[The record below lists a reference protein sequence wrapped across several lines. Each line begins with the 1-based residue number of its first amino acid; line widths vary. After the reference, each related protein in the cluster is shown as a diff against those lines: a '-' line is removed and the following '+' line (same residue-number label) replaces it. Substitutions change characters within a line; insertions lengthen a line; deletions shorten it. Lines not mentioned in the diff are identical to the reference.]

1 VAPRRLDS
9 LHVAAQNRIQRTVGQ
24 QLANLLRVVPL
35 EREAA
40 VRAAFATASSRIIAG
55 GQWKGASL
63 ALAYV
68 NTLAPPVAAVDLAAI
83 EATLVTAESPAANVG
98 LGKLFEALD
107 LGAGELE
114 ARDEASL
121 FASGIGEGEVQG
133 TSRLA
138 LDEGVRASGREPRWR
153 LEPNSGACEWCLFV
167 AGTGARYLSAQT
179 VPVPHA
185 RDNPRHPGGPC
196 GCSPVLE
203 LESEV
208 Q

>member
-1 VAPRRLDS
+1 MAPRRLDQ

-55 GQWKGASL
+55 GQWEGASL

-68 NTLAPPVAAVDLAAI
+68 NTLAPPVATVDLAPI
-83 EATLVTAESPAANVG
+83 EASLVTAESPVAIGG
-98 LGKLFEALD
+98 LAKLFETLD
-107 LGAGELE
+107 LGADELE
-114 ARDEASL
+114 ARDTAGL

-138 LDEGVRASGREPRWR
+138 LDEGVRASGRAPRWR
-153 LEPNSGACEWCLFV
+153 LEPNVGACEWCLFI

-185 RDNPRHPGGPC
+185 RDNPIHPGGPC
-196 GCSPVLE
+196 GCSPALE
-203 LESEV
+203 LFGGEE
-208 Q
+208 